1 MPPTLVYVSLPRA
14 QDLGDGTEICCR
26 RAFGSCRES
35 KVPWV
40 MLTGC
45 LHALLVAIRRIFVGR
60 DSMDVQRG
68 NALVEENALIGRNAL
83 VGETP

>member
-1 MPPTLVYVSLPRA
+1 
-14 QDLGDGTEICCR
+14 
-26 RAFGSCRES
+26 
-35 KVPWV
+35 